1 MRRKGLTTHIL
12 TGDHLQVLEI
22 MVSNVGRK
30 IVDLDG
36 TEQEAQ
42 REYGR
47 TLHHGRVTAE
57 STLCV
62 HYQQRHLV
70 YNVSLYFTPPGR
82 EIFPFQPATPSVY
95 IYISLFTIH
104 GRSKMIIILIIK

>member
-62 HYQQRHLV
+62 HYQQSHLV
-70 YNVSLYFTPPGR
+70 YNVSLY
-82 EIFPFQPATPSVY
+82 S
-95 IYISLFTIH
+95 SLFTIH